1 MALETL
7 SPDWEFGRR
16 DDGSQSEWR
25 ERPEGTGRDGAA
37 VGGLRAEGSRRPS
50 PPLPQP
56 PPVSS
61 CPLTAGR
68 CCPGPS
74 PFHLLVRHYY
84 FFEVFL
90 SPI

>member
-37 VGGLRAEGSRRPS
+37 VGGLRAEG
-50 PPLPQP
+50 
-56 PPVSS
+56 
-61 CPLTAGR
+61 
-68 CCPGPS
+68 
-74 PFHLLVRHYY
+74 
-84 FFEVFL
+84 
-90 SPI
+90 